1 MTENKTSS
9 RRRII
14 IAVTESSSLSEL
26 WRAAMQSLDEAHAE
40 VVALFLHDERWHR
53 AASLP
58 FTREVSRAGGESTD
72 FTAQRAEQL
81 HAETVASLRKKVD
94 ELAAEANLKI
104 EFESLPES
112 EISRSR
118 SVTQDTENVL
128 IAPAVLTKHPVVTEL
143 KQLNLRILFVGS
155 VE

>member
-1 MTENKTSS
+1 MK
-9 RRRII
+9 
-14 IAVTESSSLSEL
+14 
-26 WRAAMQSLDEAHAE
+26 SLDEAHAE
-40 VVALFLHDERWHR
+40 IVALFLHDERWHR

-58 FTREVSRAGGESTD
+58 FTREVARAGGETTD

-81 HAETVASLRKKVD
+81 LADTVASLRRKVD
-94 ELAAEANLKI
+94 ELAAEANLTI

-112 EISRSR
+112 EVSRTR
-118 SVTQDTENVL
+118 SVAQDKENVL

-155 VE
+155 AE